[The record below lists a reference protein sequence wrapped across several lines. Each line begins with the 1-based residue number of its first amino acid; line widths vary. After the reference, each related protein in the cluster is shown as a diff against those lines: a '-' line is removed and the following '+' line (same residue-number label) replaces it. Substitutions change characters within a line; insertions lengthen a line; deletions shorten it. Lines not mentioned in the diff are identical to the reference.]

1 LQTLPE
7 SPDADAR
14 RLRRAFLISAAL
26 AALLWA
32 IILVEAVSG
41 FDLSIYALYPREPL
55 GLRGVLLAPLLHGG
69 FAHLIANTPPILA
82 LGTALL
88 YGYPKAA
95 RIVVPVVWLGSG
107 LAVWIFARPA
117 FHLGASGLTFG
128 VMFFVFT
135 IGSLRWDRRAIAL
148 SLSVFLLYG
157 GMVWGILPGDPG
169 ISFEYHL
176 AGAALGVVLAFA
188 LKDLDPRPPEKTYSW
203 EREEEDGEA
212 WPFGGQWEDPSDEES
227 HTKKARR
234 MPGSHASLVTLGLS
248 SGGDRGSGGRSWA
261 WPD

>member
-1 LQTLPE
+1 MQTLPE

-82 LGTALL
+82 LGTALI

-95 RIVVPVVWLGSG
+95 RIVLPVLWLGSG
-107 LAVWIFARPA
+107 LAVWLFARPA

-128 VMFFVFT
+128 MMFFVFT
-135 IGSLRWDRRAIAL
+135 IGALRWDRRAIAL
-148 SLSVFLLYG
+148 SLTVFLLYG
-157 GMVWGILPGDPG
+157 GMIGGILPTTPN

-176 AGAALGVVLAFA
+176 AGAVLGVILA
-188 LKDLDPRPPEKTYSW
+188 LMCRNLDPAPKEKTYDW
-203 EREEEDGEA
+203 EGEEEDENTRG
-212 WPFGGQWEDPSDEES
+212 PSDQLNREELD
-227 HTKKARR
+227 AE
-234 MPGSHASLVTLGLS
+234 VS
-248 SGGDRGSGGRSWA
+248 SKDSS
-261 WPD
+261 P